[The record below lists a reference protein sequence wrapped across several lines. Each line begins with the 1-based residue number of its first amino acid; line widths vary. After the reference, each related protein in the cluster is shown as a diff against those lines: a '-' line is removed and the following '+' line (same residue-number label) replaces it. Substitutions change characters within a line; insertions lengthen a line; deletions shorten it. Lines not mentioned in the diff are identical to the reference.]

1 MSVTTYTAAPSNREV
16 RREQM
21 TGLSL
26 FTTERQP
33 EAGVSRDGISLV
45 LKSSIA
51 SPFPFPLF
59 EDQLYQ
65 HHQCRQQARAS
76 GATIKPFPWLVKA
89 SRTKAALGWASVVD
103 AGLRS

>member
-1 MSVTTYTAAPSNREV
+1 
-16 RREQM
+16 M

-26 FTTERQP
+26 FTMERQP

-76 GATIKPFPWLVKA
+76 GATFPWLVKG